1 MEVFITLIFIGILLT
16 LVYIA
21 YKMKEIE
28 HDLTIEKM
36 PFLKEDK
43 WTDNKWPKK
52 ITAKKQGR
60 PVSSKNKSKEDK

>member
-1 MEVFITLIFIGILLT
+1 MEVLITLIFIGILLT

-21 YKMKEIE
+21 YKLREIGE
-28 HDLTIEKM
+28 SILMEKM

-43 WTDNKWPKK
+43 WTDNKWSKK

-60 PVSSKNKSKEDK
+60 PVGSKNKSKEDK